1 MAADSLAFYDENLDT
16 VSELR
21 EEISNTIRNEMVD
34 DYASKELRQ
43 IITVLSGMGA
53 CVFQSKKNINYR
65 YVHFFRQEISKLNH

>member
-34 DYASKELRQ
+34 D
-43 IITVLSGMGA
+43 
-53 CVFQSKKNINYR
+53 FQRIKVDTK
-65 YVHFFRQEISKLNH
+65 